1 MFSHGSEPLGAKHK
15 RSVFC
20 CDSHIISLSNTLV
33 MSKYSRLN
41 GNASEETETENN
53 ATAPPNVCIGLY
65 NHFRDSFKSL
75 STCPKELYI
84 NFFLKFC
91 ESYGYFSI
99 SQILVIYL
107 HNEFGASDVRAG
119 AIYGAWGA
127 CITFWGLT
135 ISWLNDNFG
144 VRNSLLLG
152 FSISLISTLILATT
166 TSITTICVVLFCFMP
181 MGTAMG
187 IPMLTVGIKRYT
199 NTSNRGFA
207 FGLYY
212 SVMNVAAFVSG
223 PVVDIF
229 NIGFKSGTY
238 AILL

>member
-1 MFSHGSEPLGAKHK
+1 
-15 RSVFC
+15 
-20 CDSHIISLSNTLV
+20 

-41 GNASEETETENN
+41 ANAGDDVGGNILEPV
-53 ATAPPNVCIGLY
+53 PPLCIGLY

-75 STCPKELYI
+75 KTCPRELYI

-144 VRNSLLLG
+144 VRNSLLFG
-152 FSISLISTLILATT
+152 FAISLISSLILATA
-166 TSITTICVVLFCFMP
+166 TSLTTICVVLFCFMP

-199 NTSNRGFA
+199 NTANRGFA

-223 PVVDIF
+223 PVVDLF
-229 NIGFKSGTY
+229 NIGFKSGEHTQ
-238 AILL
+238 LLIQYQLQ